1 MGIPH
6 MPHEHRLAVSY
17 TQSTGFAVRSL
28 PADLSG
34 AKDDIASCLS
44 VMNDSVPSWHRAIP
58 PLLYLLGITG
68 LASMVI
74 QFLCIFSDWPGRDWL
89 ILASAAFCGSA
100 LLFTT
105 TILLLKCA
113 ESSVV
118 KHGAAVLTTYLE
130 SHTRRS
136 GAAWRCE
143 LEDAATQSNDL
154 VQSLQNLHELHTKN
168 ALTDEEFRLA
178 KSFVIRRRGCGPK
191 LILVITL
198 DNNGSSMATPSSPPT
213 YLSPHHVP
221 SGSAAALSKRNDE
234 GFHLLI
240 GNDLDDSM
248 NQV

>member
-1 MGIPH
+1 MGT
-6 MPHEHRLAVSY
+6 MAYEHRLTVSY
-17 TQSTGFAVRSL
+17 TQSTGFAVRAL
-28 PADLSG
+28 
-34 AKDDIASCLS
+34 
-44 VMNDSVPSWHRAIP
+44 P

-74 QFLCIFSDWPGRDWL
+74 QFLCIFSDWPGRDWH

-113 ESSVV
+113 ESPVV

-154 VQSLQNLHELHTKN
+154 VQSLQNPHELHTKN

-198 DNNGSSMATPSSPPT
+198 DNNDGSMATASSPPT
-213 YLSPHHVP
+213 YLSPHHVPP